1 MGLKC
6 ERTKA
11 TRKNFKK
18 GLTNP
23 PMRGIMIIEKE
34 REVMSMTVF
43 YLFNEQGVCC
53 GTTTDEDYA
62 SEWADANEGYYC
74 CD

>member
-1 MGLKC
+1 MK
-6 ERTKA
+6 
-11 TRKNFKK
+11 
-18 GLTNP
+18 
-23 PMRGIMIIEKE
+23 
-34 REVMSMTVF
+34 MTVF

-53 GTTTDEDYA
+53 GTTTDEIYA

>member
-1 MGLKC
+1 
-6 ERTKA
+6 
-11 TRKNFKK
+11 
-18 GLTNP
+18 
-23 PMRGIMIIEKE
+23 MIIVNE

-43 YLFNEQGVCC
+43 YLFDEYGVCC

-62 SEWADANEGYYC
+62 SAWADANEGYYC

>member
-1 MGLKC
+1 MK
-6 ERTKA
+6 
-11 TRKNFKK
+11 
-18 GLTNP
+18 
-23 PMRGIMIIEKE
+23 
-34 REVMSMTVF
+34 REVITMTVF

-62 SEWADANEGYYC
+62 SEWADVNEGYYC